1 MNKCIYLF
9 RDSTGFIKS
18 HDLKCSVGFSANN
31 QFHKEKNERLKK
43 NLNGYVEMKNTVSE
57 IFFKN
62 TLDRINTVDYTLPKT
77 RSMKLKT

>member
-43 NLNGYVEMKNTVSE
+43 K
-57 IFFKN
+57 
-62 TLDRINTVDYTLPKT
+62 PKWIC
-77 RSMKLKT
+77 RNEKYGI